1 MPDDCFPLTLVLRGK
16 FYEYQS
22 ILPRQFVP
30 PCSSNRPQN
39 QQRRHRQVD
48 RREQRYNV
56 GVTGGVNI
64 MTIDIPEDVLE
75 RLQQLS
81 EQEHRSVDSLLR
93 EMLQYYMNYAP
104 TLRPPTKEQNEAL
117 LAMRGMLDIEDTDLS
132 VTVRETMKEYY
143 KRKYGDSA

>member
-1 MPDDCFPLTLVLRGK
+1 
-16 FYEYQS
+16 
-22 ILPRQFVP
+22 
-30 PCSSNRPQN
+30 
-39 QQRRHRQVD
+39 
-48 RREQRYNV
+48 
-56 GVTGGVNI
+56 